1 MAHTLRNIWATSS
14 QQNSEANFQDLEA
27 NKMVVKIYGLIWLL
41 GILAVGVLYVTGN
54 FTPSVSVLFGFLSFG
69 AIFMGMI
76 GVLPLT
82 VVHHSPNKH

>member
-1 MAHTLRNIWATSS
+1 MGNKFA
-14 QQNSEANFQDLEA
+14 ANFESELLRFGGK
-27 NKMVVKIYGLIWLL
+27 KMIVKIYGLIWLL
-41 GILAVGVLYVTGN
+41 GVLAVGVLYLTGN

-82 VVHHSPNKH
+82 VVHQSPNKH